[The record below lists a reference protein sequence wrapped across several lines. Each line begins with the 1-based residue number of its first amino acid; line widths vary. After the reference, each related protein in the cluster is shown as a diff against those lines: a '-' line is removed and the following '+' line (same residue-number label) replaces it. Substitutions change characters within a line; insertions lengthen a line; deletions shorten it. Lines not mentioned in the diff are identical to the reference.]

1 MRRIIFEIALLTST
15 VPNKYV
21 PFLKEVNLE
30 AQISLWPE
38 GSKLRGMKVVENKL
52 HKLRM
57 AS

>member
-52 HKLRM
+52 
-57 AS
+57 SIN